1 MSMVAGRQPGNGAVG
16 LTREDKGANST
27 NGTAQHMLPLLRRA
41 ALLINSSRVQDTSD
55 GTGSRFCGIRCALRT
70 FATWIGL
77 RHFARARGLR
87 LNLTPVSSIPKRS
100 MIASPLIL
108 ALACLMLLSCEQTD
122 RSGTTFR
129 TFSALGGESISIDA
143 HQRAIITTEIRDE
156 NGQRRL
162 IYCAEP
168 SPDAFA
174 SINSTLNRSLAAKA
188 SNAESQGEITA
199 ETLETLTS
207 VASAAL
213 NARNATI
220 QLLRDGLYRACE
232 AYATGALSKNEY
244 VGIVGQYQNVILAL
258 LSVELLTT
266 INAQTDTI
274 DYDNSEDSAGD
285 ESESGRVV
293 GQDQIQQAPTT
304 GLSEGSI
311 KIIAETAE
319 TLVIRVLGI
328 ERERAL
334 QPRLAECVQRGREQP
349 NELGPVLIQWCEII
363 LKHIAEK
370 SFRDRPGGSNS
381 TLDLMEEITAALV
394 NPAGDIAVG
403 DSSLVHFEDGERVK
417 AFGLKVERNGV
428 YEIKLSNDSAS
439 SDGDPQL
446 IVTTLD
452 LDVVANDDDS
462 GPSLDARIE
471 ETLKADHY
479 HIFVANINN
488 NRTTFTLS
496 VEKKA
501 TISEEEKSEDE
512 DTESQAGPSR
522 QVGEVGVD
530 DIIQDVV
537 DQLVEESRTPQT
549 AIEIG
554 VEHELQFTSADPMQS
569 LTFEIVSAGHYILEV
584 SVETASVGDPAVVLL
599 DEEGNV
605 LDADDDSGGGLNAR
619 IERHLSLGDY
629 ELRVLNLDSSSAA
642 VRVLVVGGEGSE
654 TSVRDPS
661 VWGVLPG

>member
-174 SINSTLNRSLAAKA
+174 SINSTLNRSIVAKTE
-188 SNAESQGEITA
+188 NAENTVELGTN
-199 ETLETLTS
+199 TLDTLKS
-207 VASAAL
+207 VASDAL
-213 NARNATI
+213 NNRNATI

-258 LSVELLTT
+258 LSIELLTT
-266 INAQTDTI
+266 INEPENIKGDAESREGA
-274 DYDNSEDSAGD
+274 SE

-293 GQDQIQQAPTT
+293 GQDQMQTPTT
-304 GLSEGSI
+304 GLSDDAI
-311 KIIAETAE
+311 KAIARTAQ
-319 TLVIRVLGI
+319 TLVIRVLNI
-328 ERERAL
+328 ERQRAL
-334 QPRLAECVQRGREQP
+334 QPRFTECVQRVPEWP
-349 NELGPVLIQWCEII
+349 KELGDVLVEWCDYMM
-363 LKHIAEK
+363 KHIAE
-370 SFRDRPGGSNS
+370 PGEDIDSDD
-381 TLDLMEEITAALV
+381 TLDLLDEIADAV
-394 NPAGDIAVG
+394 FYPAGDIKVG
-403 DSSLVHFEDGERVK
+403 EPRLLHFEDGER
-417 AFGLKVERNGV
+417 LKVVSLKVDMDGV
-428 YEIKLSNDSAS
+428 YEIELNNESAI
-439 SDGDPQL
+439 SDGDPAL
-446 IVTTLD
+446 IVTTRGLE
-452 LDVVANDDDS
+452 VVGSDDDS
-462 GPSLDARIE
+462 GHGLNAKIE
-471 ETLKADHY
+471 EALEADHY
-479 HIFVANINN
+479 YIHVINVRN
-488 NRTTFTLS
+488 NRATFALS
-496 VEKKA
+496 VDKDE
-501 TISEEEKSEDE
+501 TGSVEENREFDNTNLQADSVPHED
-512 DTESQAGPSR
+512 
-522 QVGEVGVD
+522 QVRVD
-530 DIIQDVV
+530 DIIQDFV
-537 DQLVEESRTPQT
+537 DQLVQEVPAST
-549 AIEIG
+549 AEVEVGIERQ
-554 VEHELQFTSADPMQS
+554 LQFVPGDDMQT
-569 LTFEIVSAGHYILEV
+569 LTLRISSAGHYIVEV
-584 SVETASVGDPAVVLL
+584 NTDTESAGDPAVVLL
-599 DEEGNV
+599 DGEGGV

-619 IERHLSLGDY
+619 IERNLPVGDY

-642 VRVLVVGGEGSE
+642 LKVLVVRGEGSE